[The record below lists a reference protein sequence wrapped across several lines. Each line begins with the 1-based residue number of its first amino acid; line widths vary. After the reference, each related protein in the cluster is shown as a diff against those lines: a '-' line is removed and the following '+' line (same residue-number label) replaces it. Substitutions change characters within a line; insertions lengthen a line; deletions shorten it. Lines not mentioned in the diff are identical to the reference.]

1 MSTPS
6 ATRLPRIA
14 LVGRPNVGKS
24 TLTNRLC
31 GSRVSIVEPTAGVTR
46 DRVAIP
52 VEIRDGER
60 TCWAEVID
68 TGGIGIV
75 DRDDLGPQ
83 VEAQVLSALQS
94 AEMVLFLVD
103 AREGVTPLDLEVAK
117 RLRGFPVPV
126 LLVANKCETKAAE
139 FEAEQFRTL
148 GFRDGPWPIS
158 AQNGN
163 GLSALCARVIDLLP
177 AEAEGETT
185 GPPPPAMRL
194 AVVGQRNAG
203 KSSLI
208 NRLAREERM
217 IVSERP
223 GTTRD
228 SVDVWFEREGL
239 TFVAIDTAGVR
250 KKRSIAD
257 AIEFYS
263 DSRSRRSIRRA
274 DVVVLLFD
282 VTRELSGIDKDLARY
297 AIEHHKPLILG
308 ANKWDLVDGLTP
320 GDFKKY
326 IEAQLPSATFAPVSF
341 LSALDGSGVDE
352 TLELAQELFAQ
363 SRKRVGTGE
372 LNRVLQR
379 ALEAR
384 NPSRGGQSARMYY
397 ATQADTTPPTFV
409 IFVNEKKH
417 FNKDYLRYLQGRLR
431 EELGFPEIPVRIAL
445 RMRGAEQAE
454 GRDASR
460 PKRGPGRPSS
470 GGAPADP
477 DVEDD
482 PEEDPE

>member
-1 MSTPS
+1 MSIPS

-24 TLTNRLC
+24 TLANRLC
-31 GSRVSIVEPTAGVTR
+31 GSRISIVEPTAGVTR
-46 DRVAIP
+46 DRVAVP

-60 TCWAEVID
+60 THWAEVVD

-83 VEAQVLSALQS
+83 VEAQVHAALVSAD
-94 AEMVLFLVD
+94 MVLFLVD

-117 RLRGFPVPV
+117 RLRGSEVPV
-126 LLVANKCETKAAE
+126 LLVANKCETKAVE
-139 FEAEQFRTL
+139 FEAEQFREL
-148 GFRDGPWPIS
+148 GFKDGPWPIS

-163 GLSALCARVIDLLP
+163 GMAALAARVIDLLP
-177 AEAEGETT
+177 PDTQPE
-185 GPPPPAMRL
+185 GPPDPAMRL

-203 KSSLI
+203 KSTLI
-208 NRLAREERM
+208 NALAREERM

-228 SVDVWFEREGL
+228 SVDVWFERDGL

-250 KKRSIAD
+250 KKRSHAD

-263 DSRSRRSIRRA
+263 DSRSRRAVRRA

-308 ANKWDLVDGLTP
+308 ANKWDQVEGLTP

-326 IEAQLPSATFAPVSF
+326 IEAQLPSATFAPASF
-341 LSALDGSGVDE
+341 LSALDGRGVDD
-352 TLELAQELFAQ
+352 TLALAQELFAQ

-372 LNRVLQR
+372 LNRVLER
-379 ALEAR
+379 ALAAR
-384 NPSRGGQSARMYY
+384 SPSRGGHAARVYY
-397 ATQADTTPPTFV
+397 ATQADVAPPTFV
-409 IFVNEKKH
+409 LFVNDKKH
-417 FNKDYLRYLQGRLR
+417 FNKDYLRYLQNRLR

-445 RMRGAEQAE
+445 RMRGAEEAKDRDRSGDRPRRERRGASNEPAE
-454 GRDASR
+454 NDEAGLEE
-460 PKRGPGRPSS
+460 PM
-470 GGAPADP
+470 
-477 DVEDD
+477 EDR
-482 PEEDPE
+482 E